1 MNIIGIIAL
10 IVAVIAAVGI
20 FYFHK
25 KDADDLAKICIW
37 VFIVAALLGLVL
49 VFLPGI
55 LHPTAG
61 TIIFIK

>member
-1 MNIIGIIAL
+1 MNIIGIVTL

-25 KDADDLAKICIW
+25 QDADDLAKICIW
-37 VFIVAALLGLVL
+37 VFVVAALMGLVL

>member
-1 MNIIGIIAL
+1 MNIIGIVTL

-25 KDADDLAKICIW
+25 QDADDLAQICIW
-37 VFIVAALLGLVL
+37 VFVVAALMGLVL